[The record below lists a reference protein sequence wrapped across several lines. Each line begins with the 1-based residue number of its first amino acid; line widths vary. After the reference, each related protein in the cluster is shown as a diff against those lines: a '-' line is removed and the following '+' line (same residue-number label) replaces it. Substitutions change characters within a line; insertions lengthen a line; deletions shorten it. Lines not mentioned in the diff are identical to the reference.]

1 MYRRRFGLRVRSN
14 VGESEGWV
22 LERFKS
28 QRLKKYN
35 KLIARKRE
43 KSIEILF
50 FFFVRKETGQYWLIL
65 NQKAFKDNFK
75 EIPVLKGKTLFLSNL
90 LKIFIREH
98 IGVIFDQEHFNK
110 RKRKL
115 LYFQLAF
122 VQLKKGFGSVFFFIA
137 EGDIL
142 GNSYTVIGI
151 LNRGSYGIVLLAKD
165 RQNCQVAIKVLV
177 QSSPEYK
184 TEYEILSTL
193 PPSEHIISYKTSFSE
208 NGYFFIVL
216 EYYPLGDL
224 YESIISNRLPKD
236 TEAIRSFM
244 LQLIDGISFLHKN
257 GVYHRDLKPENILLF
272 HDVENNSISVKIGD
286 FGLATTQKVVN
297 DVGTGSNR
305 YMAPEQYEVP
315 VFHSFGVY
323 HYDASKVDI
332 WALGI
337 CLLNIVFSKNPFKIP
352 SFSDLIF
359 SDYIRDPISLFDVF
373 PNMSEDT
380 FKVLQ
385 CSLVCSPEKRSLD
398 EMRSAIEN
406 LLEWT
411 VDSQYI
417 EENTVEKILPIFNY
431 ENISTTEA
439 RKSLRSPSIVS
450 FPYHSPFS
458 WTRALQSVDTVENRN
473 IDDTE
478 DIMFSDVPVFLVHKA
493 EEDDVEKEKRDS
505 AGSLDSGLGTSIESY
520 SHINQ
525 TGIMDDK
532 KIPKDALN
540 TAANIIFP
548 TSVKGSKSHLL
559 FGKSWADDDDSS
571 DDGSGI
577 SFYDPP
583 HKSNCN
589 ANEYSENATET
600 SNKKDDDLCLWMLT
614 LEDNISYF

>member
-1 MYRRRFGLRVRSN
+1 MTCLK
-14 VGESEGWV
+14 ES
-22 LERFKS
+22 LPSIFCFK
-28 QRLKKYN
+28 
-35 KLIARKRE
+35 
-43 KSIEILF
+43 
-50 FFFVRKETGQYWLIL
+50 
-65 NQKAFKDNFK
+65 
-75 EIPVLKGKTLFLSNL
+75 
-90 LKIFIREH
+90 
-98 IGVIFDQEHFNK
+98 
-110 RKRKL
+110 
-115 LYFQLAF
+115 
-122 VQLKKGFGSVFFFIA
+122 

-142 GNSYTVIGI
+142 GNSYTVIRT
-151 LNRGSYGIVLLAKD
+151 LNRGSYGIVLLAHD
-165 RQNCQVAIKVLV
+165 CQNFQVAVKVLV

-184 TEYEILSTL
+184 TEFEILSTL
-193 PPSEHIISYKTSFSE
+193 PPSKHIISYKTSFSE

-244 LQLIDGISFLHKN
+244 LQLIDGVSFLHKN

-272 HDVENNSISVKIGD
+272 YDIENNSISVKIGD

-305 YMAPEQYEVP
+305 YMAPEQYEIP

-352 SFSDLIF
+352 SVSDLIF

-417 EENTVEKILPIFNY
+417 EENSVEKKLPIFNY
-431 ENISTTEA
+431 EKISTTEA

-450 FPYHSPFS
+450 FPYHTPFS
-458 WTRALQSVDTVENRN
+458 WTRVLQSADTSENKN
-473 IDDTE
+473 INDTE
-478 DIMFSDVPVFLVHKA
+478 NSMFSDVPVFLVHKA
-493 EEDDVEKEKRDS
+493 EEDGVEKEKRDS

-520 SHINQ
+520 LHINQ

-532 KIPKDALN
+532 KIPKSALDN
-540 TAANIIFP
+540 TANIIFP

-571 DDGSGI
+571 DDGSAI
-577 SFYDPP
+577 SLYDLPQKP
-583 HKSNCN
+583 NYN
-589 ANEYSENATET
+589 AYEYVENVTET
-600 SNKKDDDLCLWMLT
+600 SNKKGDDLCLWTLT
-614 LEDNISYF
+614 L